1 MQITSQ
7 HMQDVLYQLF
17 LKYRISHKKAFLLA
31 QTYTES
37 TLAGVNSHGIN
48 RVPLFLEYVENGSVK
63 INAEAEKVES
73 FGSIERWD
81 GNYGP
86 GIINAT
92 KCTHRAVELAKTH
105 GMGLVALRNTNH
117 WMRGD
122 VQDVEPMQ
130 PGDTIYYPGE
140 RSAYTREENLKNGM
154 PVSDSVW
161 EKIMALSES

>member
-7 HMQDVLYQLF
+7 QMQDVLYKLF
-17 LKYRISHKKAFLLA
+17 LKYKFTHEKAQLLA

-92 KCTHRAVELAKTH
+92 KCAKRAVTVELATTRS
-105 GMGLVALRNTNH
+105 L
-117 WMRGD
+117 
-122 VQDVEPMQ
+122 
-130 PGDTIYYPGE
+130 YPYQGK
-140 RSAYTREENLKNGM
+140 EEM
-154 PVSDSVW
+154 
-161 EKIMALSES
+161 

>member
-1 MQITSQ
+1 MKNTMQITSQ
-7 HMQDVLYQLF
+7 QMQDVLYKLF
-17 LKYRISHKKAFLLA
+17 LKYKFTKEKAQLLA

-92 KCTHRAVELAKTH
+92 KCAKRAVTVELATTRS
-105 GMGLVALRNTNH
+105 L
-117 WMRGD
+117 
-122 VQDVEPMQ
+122 
-130 PGDTIYYPGE
+130 YPYQGK
-140 RSAYTREENLKNGM
+140 EEM
-154 PVSDSVW
+154 
-161 EKIMALSES
+161 